1 LKISKRSLK
10 KRYSG
15 KRDILQTKWNAQKKL
30 IFNLKRVE
38 VYLSLQHKIY
48 KYMSFSDLFDSGFK
62 KRNEDHFAA
71 IVRIAMDDGVITDEE
86 KAFLDRLARNLSIS
100 EANYKII
107 LKDYKSHPI
116 NPPLSYDRRLERLYD
131 LVRMVHVDQ
140 INGDPEHKLLNK
152 IGVGLGF
159 HAVNVKY
166 IVDKALTLVHNGVDL
181 DTFVDQIKNMNK

>member
-1 LKISKRSLK
+1 
-10 KRYSG
+10 
-15 KRDILQTKWNAQKKL
+15 
-30 IFNLKRVE
+30 
-38 VYLSLQHKIY
+38 
-48 KYMSFSDLFDSGFK
+48 MSFSDLFDSGFK

-71 IVRIAMDDGVITDEE
+71 IVRVAMNDGVITADE
-86 KAFLDRLARNLSIS
+86 KAFLDRLAINLDIN
-100 EANYKII
+100 EEDYKLI
-107 LKDYKSHPI
+107 LKNYQTHPI
-116 NPPLSYDRRLERLYD
+116 NPPLEYDRRLERLFD

-181 DTFVDQIKNMNK
+181 DTFIHEIKHMNH